1 MVKRLLAIAF
11 IFFCTSMAWLILGGT
26 IVARS
31 GASAERLRGRVQSVW
46 GAPHVQAAPYAEY
59 KLPAH
64 YTETV
69 TEDGRLK
76 MIERTRFDSH
86 SLRPSASEIN
96 VDLKNEY
103 RQKGLL
109 WYSTYKVGFRGDYT
123 FRNPEP
129 QKESM
134 RVYLPLPAAQAVYDD
149 LQFSVGGRAITPLT
163 EKEAAYITIEV
174 PPSEAVK
181 LQVSYRS
188 QGLESWRYSF
198 GQEVNPVENFHLR
211 MTTNF
216 RDIDFPDNT
225 LAPSEKREI
234 TGGWQLDWAYKNL
247 LSGYAIAMSMPEK
260 LQPGP
265 LASEISFFAP
275 VSLFFF
281 FFLIFIITTLRN
293 IDLHPMNYFFLGAA
307 FFAFHLLLA
316 YLADHLD
323 INASFV
329 ICSAVSV
336 LLVVTYLRLAVG
348 MQFAVREA
356 ALAQIIYLVLFSYAF
371 FFKGLT
377 GLSITIGA
385 ILTLFAV
392 MQMTGRI
399 RWSEKFAAFDSRRP
413 VAAPPFP
420 VAN

>member
-1 MVKRLLAIAF
+1 MVKRLFAIAF
-11 IFFCTSMAWLILGGT
+11 IFLCTSVAWLILGAT
-26 IVARS
+26 LVARS
-31 GASAERLRGRVQSVW
+31 GASADRLRGRVQSVW
-46 GAPHVQAAPYAEY
+46 GAPHVQTAPYAEY
-59 KLPAH
+59 KLPVH

-69 TEDGRLK
+69 TEDGKLR
-76 MIERTRFDSH
+76 MIERTRFESH
-86 SLRPSASEIN
+86 TVRPSASEIA
-96 VDLKNEY
+96 VDLKNEF

-109 WYSTYKVGFRGDYT
+109 WYSTYKVGFRGEYALH
-123 FRNPEP
+123 NPEP
-129 QKESM
+129 QRQSA
-134 RVYLPLPAAQAVYDD
+134 RFYLPLPAAQAVYDD
-149 LQFSVGGRAITPLT
+149 LLLVVDGRTALAIT
-163 EKEAAYITIEV
+163 EKEAAYV
-174 PPSEAVK
+174 ALDLPPNGTVK
-181 LQVSYRS
+181 VRVSYGS

-225 LAPSEKREI
+225 LAPAEKHE
-234 TGGWQLDWAYKNL
+234 TADGWQLHWTYKNL
-247 LSGYAIAMSMPEK
+247 LSGYAIAMTMPEK

-293 IDLHPMNYFFLGAA
+293 VDLHPMNYFFLGAA

-316 YLADHLD
+316 YLVDHLD
-323 INASFV
+323 IHASFA

-336 LLVVTYLRLAVG
+336 LLVVTYLRLVVG
-348 MQFAVREA
+348 TQFAIREA

-371 FFKGLT
+371 FFKGMT
-377 GLSITIGA
+377 GLSITVGA
-385 ILTLFAV
+385 ILTLFVV

-399 RWSEKFAAFDSRRP
+399 RWSEKFAAFDVRRP
-413 VAAPPFP
+413 GAAPSFP
-420 VAN
+420 STN